1 MTRIVG
7 GSARG
12 RRLQVPPKHTRPT
25 SERVR
30 EAVFSAVGHRLGGW
44 QGLSV
49 LDVYAGSGALGLEA
63 WSRGAHRVVAV
74 DKDRRAVAAI
84 TANAEALG
92 ARQDVCVLGADAEKL
107 RSRAELCPQQP
118 VADVVFLDPPYELA
132 NDKLVKVLQVLRTG
146 GWLADDCVAVVER
159 SAKVPWSWPADWE
172 GVTDRRYG
180 DTQISLGVLVAS
192 EAPSA

>member
-7 GSARG
+7 GIARG
-12 RRLQVPPKHTRPT
+12 RRLKVPPKHTRPT

-44 QGLSV
+44 QGLAV

-63 WSRGAHRVVAV
+63 WSRGADSVVAV

-84 TANAEALG
+84 NANAEALD
-92 ARQDVCVLGADAEKL
+92 AKQDVCVLGVDAAKL
-107 RSRAELCPQQP
+107 GPRATACPTRP
-118 VADVVFLDPPYELA
+118 AADVVFLDPPYDFSNEVVTGVLA
-132 NDKLVKVLQVLRTG
+132 GLEAGD
-146 GWLADDCVAVVER
+146 WLAGDCLAVVER
-159 SAKVPWSWPADWE
+159 ASKVPWTWPPGWK

-180 DTQISLGVLVAS
+180 DTQIWQGVLVAS
-192 EAPSA
+192 ESPIT